1 MKVILKFICIFLTIL
16 TTAVAASAIT
26 INFDD
31 LNSGFATQPL
41 PAGYKG
47 FQWSNFAVANGSNP
61 ASPYHNG
68 VVSPNNVVFDIDG
81 RDAEISGGL
90 FDLDSAYLSIPFS
103 ILNGLPGVLHKVSL
117 EVQGYLDGSLIYDNT
132 YDVISP
138 DATLFNFDYLGVN
151 DVKFIPTL
159 IPTIINPLVAALPQP
174 VFVMDNLTI
183 NTPDS
188 AATFLLLGLSCSLL
202 AFAKRNFPDGK
213 IEINA
218 RKS

>member
-1 MKVILKFICIFLTIL
+1 MKVILKFICIFLTML
-16 TTAVAASAIT
+16 TTAIAASAIT

-31 LNSGFATQPL
+31 LNSGGAFPPL
-41 PAGYKG
+41 PSGYKG

-90 FDLDSAYLSIPFS
+90 FDLDSAYLSIPS
-103 ILNGLPGVLHKVSL
+103 PSLNGLPGVLHKVSL
-117 EVQGYLDGSLIYDNT
+117 EVQGYLNGSLIYDNT

-138 DATLFNFDYLGVN
+138 DATLFHFDYLGVN
-151 DVKFIPTL
+151 DVKFIPSL
-159 IPTIINPLVAALPQP
+159 IPTVIPLIAALPQP

-183 NTPDS
+183 STPDS

-202 AFAKRNFPDGK
+202 AFAKRNFPDAK
-213 IEINA
+213 IEMNA
-218 RKS
+218 GKS